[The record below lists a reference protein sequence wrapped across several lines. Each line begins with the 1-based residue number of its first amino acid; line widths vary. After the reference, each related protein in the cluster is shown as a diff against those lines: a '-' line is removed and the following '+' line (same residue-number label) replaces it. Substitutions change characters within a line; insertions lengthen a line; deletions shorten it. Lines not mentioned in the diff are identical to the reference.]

1 MSGFF
6 YGRWYL
12 GFYIYTF
19 VYMKILLQ
27 KIDPFIGGL
36 VLMLI
41 LAWLFPFQEATSNFP
56 LSAVIYWGIS
66 GIFLLYGLK
75 LDLRKVVK
83 DISNWRLH
91 LLIQLT
97 TFLLFP
103 LLLLLF
109 YPFFKGG
116 TFEDLWLATFFLAAL
131 PSTVSSSVVMVT
143 IAKGNVPSAIFN
155 ASISGLIGL
164 IVTPLWMGLFLNQ
177 NSGGE
182 TSGLAQQLILQILIP
197 VIIGIILN
205 PWLRKYAYEQR
216 NTIAWFD
223 KLVIFLIIY
232 KSFSAAFIS
241 DVFNEIV
248 STTIISL
255 TLLLIT
261 LFFIVFFIVKWLS
274 TKLRFNNEDTI
285 TAIICGSKKSLVHGS
300 VFVILLF
307 PETTKQSLILLPIM
321 IYHAFQLFYMSYQS
335 IRWGK
340 KVSE

>member
-1 MSGFF
+1 
-6 YGRWYL
+6 
-12 GFYIYTF
+12 
-19 VYMKILLQ
+19 MKALLQ
-27 KIDPFIGGL
+27 KIDPFLGGL

-41 LAWLFPFQEATSNFP
+41 LAWLFPFQETAHNFP
-56 LSAVIYWGIS
+56 LSEIIYWGIF
-66 GIFLLYGLK
+66 GIFLLYGLN

-83 DISNWRLH
+83 DMSNWRLH

-103 LLLLLF
+103 VLLLLV

-116 TFEDLWLATFFLAAL
+116 TFEDLWIASFFLAAL

-164 IVTPLWMGLFLNQ
+164 VATPLWMGLFLHQ
-177 NSGGE
+177 TTSGE
-182 TSGLAQQLILQILIP
+182 TSGLAQQLILQILVP

-205 PWLRKYAYEQR
+205 PWLRKYAYKQR

-223 KLVIFLIIY
+223 KIVIFLIIY
-232 KSFSAAFIS
+232 KSFSAAFLS
-241 DVFNEIV
+241 DVFDQTV
-248 STTIISL
+248 STTIVTLS
-255 TLLLIT
+255 LLLIS
-261 LFFIVFFIVKWLS
+261 LFFVVFFLVKWMS
-274 TKLRFNNEDTI
+274 TKLHLNREDTI

-307 PETTKQSLILLPIM
+307 PETTTQSLILLPIM

-340 KVSE
+340 KTKLNEKEENSDV

>member
-1 MSGFF
+1 
-6 YGRWYL
+6 
-12 GFYIYTF
+12 
-19 VYMKILLQ
+19 MKVILQ
-27 KIDPFIGGL
+27 KIDPFLGGL
-36 VLMLI
+36 VVMLI
-41 LAWLFPFQEATSNFP
+41 LAWFIPFDEKDNYFP
-56 LSAVIYWGIS
+56 LSEIIYWGIS

-75 LDLRKVVK
+75 LDLRKVLK
-83 DISNWRLH
+83 DMSNWRLH

-97 TFLLFP
+97 TFVLFP

-109 YPFFKGG
+109 YPFFKGS

-164 IVTPLWMGLFLNQ
+164 IITPLWMGFFINHTAT
-177 NSGGE
+177 GE
-182 TSGLAQQLILQILIP
+182 TSGLAQQLILQILVP
-197 VIIGIILN
+197 VIIGIIFN

-223 KLVIFLIIY
+223 KIVIFLIIY

-241 DVFNEIV
+241 DVFDDIV

-255 TLLLIT
+255 SLLLIT

-274 TKLRFNNEDTI
+274 NRLLFNNEDTI
-285 TAIICGSKKSLVHGS
+285 TGIICGSKKSLVHGS
-300 VFVILLF
+300 VFVMLLF
-307 PETTKQSLILLPIM
+307 PETTTQSLMLLPIM

-340 KVSE
+340 KGCE

>member
-1 MSGFF
+1 
-6 YGRWYL
+6 
-12 GFYIYTF
+12 
-19 VYMKILLQ
+19 MKALLQ
-27 KIDPFIGGL
+27 KIDPFLGGL

-41 LAWLFPFQEATSNFP
+41 LAWLFPFQETAHNFQ
-56 LSAVIYWGIS
+56 LSEIIYWGIS

-83 DISNWRLH
+83 DMSNWRLH

-103 LLLLLF
+103 VLLLLV

-116 TFEDLWLATFFLAAL
+116 TFEDLWIASFFLAAL

-164 IVTPLWMGLFLNQ
+164 VATPLWMGLFLHQ
-177 NSGGE
+177 TTSGE
-182 TSGLAQQLILQILIP
+182 TSGLAQQLILQILVP

-205 PWLRKYAYEQR
+205 PWLRKYAYKQR

-223 KLVIFLIIY
+223 KIVIFLIIY
-232 KSFSAAFIS
+232 KSFSAAFLS
-241 DVFNEIV
+241 DVFDQTV
-248 STTIISL
+248 STTIVTLS
-255 TLLLIT
+255 LLLIS
-261 LFFIVFFIVKWLS
+261 LFFVVFFLVKWMS
-274 TKLRFNNEDTI
+274 TKLHFNQEDTI
-285 TAIICGSKKSLVHGS
+285 TGIICGSKKSLVHGS

-307 PETTKQSLILLPIM
+307 PETTTQSLILLPIM

-340 KVSE
+340 KTKLKYKEENSDI